1 MRAVVVHDVE
11 RGAVL
16 DEIDVDEPGAGEVLV
31 RVAASGV
38 CGSDLHL
45 LHGRSAVATF
55 PMVLGHEGA
64 GVVEQVGS
72 GVSSVASGD
81 HVVLALYGP
90 CWACA
95 NCLTGRIVH
104 CDGLAR
110 TQAIFGRM
118 ADGSTRLHQGSPP
131 QPVHPMVG
139 VGSLAEL
146 AVVRAAQVVKVPDD
160 VPLDVI
166 CLAGCGVTTGVG
178 AVLNIA
184 CVSPGETVA
193 VVGCGGVG
201 LNVIQ
206 AARLAGA
213 TTIIAL
219 DTNPAKLDLASDLG
233 ATHLVHLGNPAADP
247 AAMPVP
253 LRDAILGV
261 VAGGVDHAFEVV
273 GSPELVAAAFAS
285 TRPGGTCVM
294 VGSPPAGATIPIDG
308 RALFAERRLLGCTG
322 GSNIPARDIPR
333 IVDLY
338 QRGLLDLD
346 RLVTQRLPL
355 AEFATAFAD
364 AEAGLV
370 ARSVITTGGD

>member
-11 RGAVL
+11 QGAALEEV
-16 DEIDVDEPGAGEVLV
+16 EVDEPGAGEVLV
-31 RVAASGV
+31 KISASGV
-38 CGSDLHL
+38 CGSDLHV
-45 LHGRSAVATF
+45 LHGRSVVATF
-55 PMVLGHEGA
+55 PMVLGHEGS
-64 GVVEQVGS
+64 GVVEQVGA
-72 GVSSVASGD
+72 GVTSVEPGD

-90 CWACA
+90 CGACGS
-95 NCLTGRIVH
+95 CLTGRIVH

-118 ADGSTRLHQGSPP
+118 ADGSTRLHQGAT
-131 QPVHPMVG
+131 VVYPMVG
-139 VGSLAEL
+139 VGSLAEH
-146 AVVRAAQVVKVPDD
+146 AVVRAAQVVKIPVD

-166 CLAGCGVTTGVG
+166 ALAGCGVTTGVG

-184 CVSPGETVA
+184 KVRPGESVA

-213 TTIIAL
+213 TIIVAL
-219 DTNPAKLDLASDLG
+219 DTNPAKLDLASDFG
-233 ATHLVHLGNPAADP
+233 ATHVFDTRETA
-247 AAMPVP
+247 
-253 LRDAILGV
+253 LREAVLGV
-261 VAGGVDHAFEVV
+261 VPGGVDHAFEVV
-273 GSPELVAAAFAS
+273 GVPELVAEAFAA

-294 VGSPPAGATIPIDG
+294 VGSPPAGTTIPVDG
-308 RALFAERRLLGCTG
+308 RALFSERRLLGCTG

-338 QRGLLDLD
+338 RRGLLDLD
-346 RLVTQRLPL
+346 RLVTQRLSL
-355 AEFATAFAD
+355 AEHARAFAD

-370 ARSVITTGGD
+370 ARSVITMP